1 MQRWVGRGVIA
12 DNLINVGLAIGKQ
25 SANSSCPLPKII
37 LHQPR
42 PLPLA
47 GLTALP
53 PIDRGSAYGWI
64 VAPESS

>member
-12 DNLINVGLAIGKQ
+12 DNPIM
-25 SANSSCPLPKII
+25 SASPSANRQPNSSCPHPRII
-37 LHQPR
+37 LRQPR

-53 PIDRGSAYGWI
+53 PIDHGSAYGWI
-64 VAPESS
+64 FCAGK